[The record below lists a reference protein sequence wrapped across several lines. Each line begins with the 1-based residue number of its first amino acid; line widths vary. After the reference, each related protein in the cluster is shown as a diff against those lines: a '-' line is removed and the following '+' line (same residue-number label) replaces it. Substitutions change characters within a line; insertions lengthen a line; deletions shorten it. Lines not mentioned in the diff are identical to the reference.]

1 MFTTGPDTFA
11 IEDAEQENDF
21 TARSS
26 SEERSEQPGH
36 QHYHLL
42 RTSGKVPAGFLHYLT
57 GIVSKQG
64 YEVVLA
70 PEQES

>member
-1 MFTTGPDTFA
+1 MFTIGPDTFS
-11 IEDAEQENDF
+11 IEDAERENAF
-21 TARSS
+21 TAQA
-26 SEERSEQPGH
+26 SEEGSQQQNH

-57 GIVSKQG
+57 GLVGKQG
-64 YEVVLA
+64 YEVVVV

>member
-1 MFTTGPDTFA
+1 MCTTSPNAFLET
-11 IEDAEQENDF
+11 EQEKDF

-26 SEERSEQPGH
+26 SEEDSQQPDH
-36 QHYHLL
+36 QHYHIL

-64 YEVVLA
+64 YEVVLD
-70 PEQES
+70 PEQDS

>member
-1 MFTTGPDTFA
+1 MFTTGPDTFS
-11 IEDAEQENDF
+11 IEDAEQENAF
-21 TARSS
+21 PSRSS
-26 SEERSEQPGH
+26 SEEDSKQQNH

-64 YEVVLA
+64 YEVVLTS
-70 PEQES
+70 EQES

>member
-1 MFTTGPDTFA
+1 MFTIGPDTFS
-11 IEDAEQENDF
+11 IEDAERENAF
-21 TARSS
+21 TAQSS
-26 SEERSEQPGH
+26 SEEGSQEQNH

-57 GIVSKQG
+57 DLIGKQG
-64 YEVVLA
+64 YEVVLI

>member
-1 MFTTGPDTFA
+1 MFTTGPDTFS

-26 SEERSEQPGH
+26 KEDSKQQSH

-64 YEVVLA
+64 YEVVLD